1 MPNISI
7 IIPAFNEEKYIEKTI
22 QSIKKSSSK
31 DYEIIVALDSCTDK
45 TEDIVKKL
53 NVKYITLKSRKAAAA
68 RNAGAKLARGE
79 ILVFL
84 DADTLIPKDLLKDL
98 PNTMKTC
105 TIATCKAEPDI
116 KKFLTSL
123 LIKAKDAAIAL
134 GLIKTSNGIII
145 TTKKI
150 FLKIGGFTLLP
161 YHEDGLFIRA
171 AARLGK
177 FTFLNNHIVIQS
189 MRRYII
195 LGYITPL
202 LFWGIEWIKGLAN
215 KRSKIYPAAR

>member
-1 MPNISI
+1 MPKISI

-22 QSIKKSSSK
+22 QKIKKSTIK
-31 DYEIIVALDSCTDK
+31 DYEIIVALDSCTDN
-45 TEDIVKKL
+45 TEKIVKKL
-53 NVKYITLKSRKAAAA
+53 NVKYIKVNARKASAA
-68 RNAGAKLARGE
+68 RNAGVKLARGE

-84 DADTLIPKDLLKDL
+84 DADTLIPKELLEEL
-98 PNTMKTC
+98 PETMKTC
-105 TIATCKAEPDI
+105 TIATCKAEPDV

-123 LIKAKDAAIAL
+123 LIKAKDLVISM

-145 TTKKI
+145 TTNKI
-150 FLKIGGFTLLP
+150 FNKVGGFPLLP
-161 YHEDGLFIRA
+161 YHEDGVFIRA
-171 AARLGK
+171 AAKLGK
-177 FTFLNNHIVIQS
+177 FTFLSNHIVIQS

-202 LFWGIEWIKGLAN
+202 LFWGIEWVKGLFN